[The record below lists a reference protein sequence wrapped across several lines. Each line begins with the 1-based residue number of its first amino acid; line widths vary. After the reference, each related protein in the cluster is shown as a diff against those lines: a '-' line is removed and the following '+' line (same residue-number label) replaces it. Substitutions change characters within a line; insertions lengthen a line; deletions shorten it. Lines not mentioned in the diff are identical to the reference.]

1 MQWLNDEKKN
11 AAANNEL
18 VKSWIQIP
26 LRLSFEAI
34 VDKETKQSYKKENG
48 EEVTEKLQDL
58 NCYLW
63 DVFIFQNS
71 AIWFHVSRF

>member
-48 EEVTEKLQDL
+48 EEVTEKL
-58 NCYLW
+58 
-63 DVFIFQNS
+63 
-71 AIWFHVSRF
+71 